1 MPNLSA
7 IGDPESVKY
16 LYSKRTIFLVEGPGD
31 KNAFEA
37 IVGSGYEADVEF
49 QIASAGAGQ
58 GGCKAVRDRV
68 AELRPGNKRVFGL
81 LDGEV
86 AASVGAT
93 QALLY
98 CSETIFTVPSTDG
111 LIFLGAHELE
121 NIYFENA
128 DVPAI
133 ISSHRSAA
141 SLHRHPPAQVAQSL
155 DNNVSRF
162 IRASVYKYTSA
173 YFHSRGE
180 MRGIL
185 STKIFGQAP
194 SAEVRKIV
202 VAAVTSGGKINWETF
217 VSQLIQ
223 TGRTARDALR
233 GVASSPAARRSWL
246 LRIADGKELLAK
258 LRQLHGN
265 LGEEVE
271 GALLREV
278 CKGGYPNVFRTSL
291 FRAARVTPST
301 FAS

>member
-1 MPNLSA
+1 
-7 IGDPESVKY
+7 
-16 LYSKRTIFLVEGPGD
+16 
-31 KNAFEA
+31 
-37 IVGSGYEADVEF
+37 
-49 QIASAGAGQ
+49 
-58 GGCKAVRDRV
+58 
-68 AELRPGNKRVFGL
+68 
-81 LDGEV
+81 
-86 AASVGAT
+86 
-93 QALLY
+93 
-98 CSETIFTVPSTDG
+98 
-111 LIFLGAHELE
+111 
-121 NIYFENA
+121 
-128 DVPAI
+128 
-133 ISSHRSAA
+133 
-141 SLHRHPPAQVAQSL
+141 VAQSL

-233 GVASSPAARRSWL
+233 GVAASPAARRSWL